1 MVFIE
6 QIKLKGG
13 IALGLKFEMQH
24 ASLVLIK
31 AERGFVMCGYL
42 DISTAEKLGDVAVRV
57 SGVNTFE
64 DVLTAEV
71 KSITP
76 QAKEL
81 GITLGMRAE
90 DALELMF

>member
-24 ASLVLIK
+24 ASLIVVK

-81 GITLGMRAE
+81 GITLGMRAK
-90 DALELMF
+90 DALELVF